1 MIEGGQSEGGVVE
14 DDDLGELYLYRY
26 KMAELGVYVV
36 ILKDVLRESAEV
48 VRGMKEM
55 REEMEGVVRVTSQEV
70 VERLGVWIGK
80 MEHLEE
86 IERERNEWYVL
97 ADEWKLLRGTKAY
110 GGWSV
115 KELEERIEREKASR
129 KGE

>member
-1 MIEGGQSEGGVVE
+1 MAVLSQV
-14 DDDLGELYLYRY
+14 ELYLYRY